1 MFEKSW
7 GHDVSSVRHRVI
19 SWMLLPLLAGIAG
32 GAEGQ
37 PPDSAAATQAVRLF
51 TGGRVIVGDGR
62 VIEDAAFVV
71 RGDRIVR
78 VGNAGEAPAP
88 PEAAVVDLTG
98 RTVMP
103 ALVNTHAHL
112 GWERYTSWGSENFT
126 RENLIDHLYRHAY
139 YGVGTVISTGSDLE
153 EIALEVRQAQRA
165 REVAGARY
173 LVSPGMGI
181 PGGGPN
187 PRFTNDAGW
196 WGLHG
201 VSSPEEAREAVR
213 AEAARGIR
221 ILKIWVDARDER
233 RGAQVKLHPDIY
245 AAILDEAQV
254 RDIRVI
260 AHATTLED
268 HKRLVAAGARRFIHM
283 PYDVAVDDEYL
294 ELVAARNVFI
304 VPTIG
309 MVTRREPYRRPVY
322 EDPFFQEQVPEE
334 VVAMLRD
341 AAAGTAGAVGP
352 RTAADEARARL
363 IRDNFL
369 RLRDHVILG
378 TDAGAVGDFFG
389 YADHLELEL
398 FVRLGMTPAE
408 AIVAAT
414 TRAARAFGLTDA
426 GSIEAGRRADFLI
439 LDANPLDDI
448 THTREIAAV
457 YLRGVQVDREALRAR
472 WTESAET
479 GASPARG
486 GQERRA
492 AEAEPVVFRW
502 VGTTA
507 HAWGA
512 WVTPGATVED
522 WVEQAISLCA
532 GEDVCEINVFEGP
545 EHATHEIPV
554 PEANREGLKWV
565 LHYRRDE
572 TPGVVVEEVR
582 AEPGRERR
590 TWTFDR

>member
-1 MFEKSW
+1 MREKSW
-7 GHDVSSVRHRVI
+7 GDDAGRAWRPAIPLVVLA
-19 SWMLLPLLAGIAG
+19 LLTGIAR
-32 GAEGQ
+32 GADGQ
-37 PPDSAAATQAVRLF
+37 PPDPAASSPAVQLF

-62 VIEDAAFVV
+62 VIEDAAFLV
-71 RGDRIVR
+71 RGDLIVR
-78 VGNAGEAPAP
+78 VGNAGEVPAP
-88 PEAAVVDLTG
+88 PEASVVDLTG

-126 RENLIDHLYRHAY
+126 RDNLIDHLHRHAY
-139 YGVGTVISTGSDLE
+139 YGVGTIISTGSDLE
-153 EIALEVRQAQRA
+153 EIALDVRQAQRVG
-165 REVAGARY
+165 EVEGARY
-173 LVSPGMGI
+173 LVSPGLGI

-201 VSSPEEAREAVR
+201 VTSPAEAREVVR

-221 ILKIWVDARDER
+221 ILKIWVDTRDER
-233 RGAQVKLHPDIY
+233 RGARVKLHPDIY

-268 HKRLVAAGARRFIHM
+268 HKRLIAAGARRFIHM
-283 PYDVAVDDEYL
+283 PYDAAVDDEYL
-294 ELVAARNVFI
+294 GLVAARNVFI

-334 VVAMLRD
+334 VVAMLRE
-341 AAAGTAGAVGP
+341 AAAGDPGAAGP
-352 RTAADEARARL
+352 RTAAAEARARL

-398 FVRLGMTPAE
+398 FVRLGMTSAE

-414 TRAARAFGLTDA
+414 TRAARAFGLTGT
-426 GSIEAGRRADFLI
+426 GSIEAGRSADFMV
-439 LDANPLDDI
+439 LDADPLDDI
-448 THTREIAAV
+448 THTRRIAAV
-457 YLRGVQVDREALRAR
+457 YLRGVEVDRGALRAR
-472 WTESAET
+472 WTD
-479 GASPARG
+479 P
-486 GQERRA
+486 
-492 AEAEPVVFRW
+492 EPVVFRW

-512 WVTPGATVED
+512 WVTPGASVED
-522 WVEQAISLCA
+522 WVAQAIPLCA
-532 GEDVCEINVFEGP
+532 GEDICEINVFEGP

-554 PEANREGLKWV
+554 PEANRAGLKWV
-565 LHYRRDE
+565 LRYRRDE
-572 TPGVVVEEVR
+572 TPRVVVEEVR
-582 AEPGRERR
+582 TEPGREPR

>member
-1 MFEKSW
+1 MTRPT
-7 GHDVSSVRHRVI
+7 GR
-19 SWMLLPLLAGIAG
+19 G
-32 GAEGQ
+32 GARRRAMPLVVLALLTGIVQGADGQ
-37 PPDSAAATQAVRLF
+37 PPDPAASNVDVRVF

-62 VIEDAAFVV
+62 VIEDAAFLV
-71 RGDRIVR
+71 RADRIVG
-78 VGNAGEAPAP
+78 VGNAGEVPAP
-88 PEAAVVDLTG
+88 PGATVVDLTG

-126 RENLIDHLYRHAY
+126 RENLIDHLHRHAY
-139 YGVGTVISTGSDLE
+139 YGVGTIISTGSDLE
-153 EIALEVRQAQRA
+153 DIAIEVRQAQRVG
-165 REVAGARY
+165 EVAGARY

-201 VSSPEEAREAVR
+201 VSSPAEAREVVR

-221 ILKIWVDARDER
+221 ILKIWVDVRDER
-233 RGAQVKLHPDIY
+233 RGARVKLHPDIY

-283 PYDVAVDDEYL
+283 PYDVEVDDEYL

-309 MVTRREPYRRPVY
+309 MATRREPYRRPVY
-322 EDPFFQEQVPEE
+322 DDPFFQEQVPEE
-334 VVAMLRD
+334 VVTMLRA
-341 AAAGTAGAVGP
+341 AAAGAADADRP
-352 RTAADEARARL
+352 RTAEEEARARR

-378 TDAGAVGDFFG
+378 TDAGALGDFFG

-414 TRAARAFGLTDA
+414 TRAARAFGLET
-426 GSIEAGRRADFLI
+426 GSIEAGRRADFLV
-439 LDANPLDDI
+439 LDANPLEDI
-448 THTREIAAV
+448 THTRQIAAV
-457 YLRGVQVDREALRAR
+457 YLRGVEVDRAALRAR

-479 GASPARG
+479 GASPARS
-486 GQERRA
+486 GQQRSA
-492 AEAEPVVFRW
+492 AEPEPVVFRW

-512 WVTPGATVED
+512 WVTPGASVAD
-522 WVEQAISLCA
+522 WVEQAIPLCA
-532 GEDVCEINVFEGP
+532 GEDICEINVFEGP

-554 PEANREGLKWV
+554 PEANRAGLKWV
-565 LHYRRDE
+565 LRYRRDE
-572 TPGVVVEEVR
+572 TPRVVVEEMQ
-582 AEPGRERR
+582 AEPGREPR
-590 TWTFDR
+590 TWTFER

>member
-1 MFEKSW
+1 MREMSW
-7 GHDVSSVRHRVI
+7 VHDASRARRRAIPLVVLALLTGIVR
-19 SWMLLPLLAGIAG
+19 
-32 GAEGQ
+32 GADGQ
-37 PPDSAAATQAVRLF
+37 PPDPAASSPAVQLF

-62 VIEDAAFVV
+62 VIEDAAFLV
-71 RGDRIVR
+71 RGDLIVR
-78 VGNAGEAPAP
+78 VGNAGEVPAP
-88 PEAAVVDLTG
+88 PEASVVDLTG

-126 RENLIDHLYRHAY
+126 RDNLIDHLHRHAY
-139 YGVGTVISTGSDLE
+139 YGVGTIISTGSDLE
-153 EIALEVRQAQRA
+153 EIALEVRQEQQVG
-165 REVAGARY
+165 EVGGARY
-173 LVSPGMGI
+173 RVSPGLGI

-201 VSSPEEAREAVR
+201 VTSPAEAREVVR

-221 ILKIWVDARDER
+221 ILKIWVDTRDER
-233 RGAQVKLHPDIY
+233 RGARVKLHPDIY

-268 HKRLVAAGARRFIHM
+268 HKRLIAAGARRFIHM
-283 PYDVAVDDEYL
+283 PYDAAVDDEYL
-294 ELVAARNVFI
+294 GLVAARNVFI

-334 VVAMLRD
+334 VVAMLRE
-341 AAAGTAGAVGP
+341 AAAGDPGAAGP
-352 RTAADEARARL
+352 RTAAAEARARL

-414 TRAARAFGLTDA
+414 TRAARAFGLTGT
-426 GSIEAGRRADFLI
+426 GSIEAGRSADFMV
-439 LDANPLDDI
+439 LDADPLDDI
-448 THTREIAAV
+448 THTRRIAAV
-457 YLRGVQVDREALRAR
+457 YLRGVEVDRGALRAR
-472 WTESAET
+472 WTD
-479 GASPARG
+479 P
-486 GQERRA
+486 
-492 AEAEPVVFRW
+492 EPVVFRW

-512 WVTPGATVED
+512 WVTPGASVED
-522 WVEQAISLCA
+522 WVAQAIPLCA
-532 GEDVCEINVFEGP
+532 GEDICEINVFEGP

-554 PEANREGLKWV
+554 PEANRAGLKWV
-565 LHYRRDE
+565 LRYRRDE
-572 TPGVVVEEVR
+572 TPRVVVEEVR
-582 AEPGRERR
+582 TEPGREPR

>member
-1 MFEKSW
+1 MREKSW
-7 GHDVSSVRHRVI
+7 GDDASRAWRRAI
-19 SWMLLPLLAGIAG
+19 PLLALALLTGIVR
-32 GAEGQ
+32 GADGQ
-37 PPDSAAATQAVRLF
+37 PPDPAASNPAVQLF

-62 VIEDAAFVV
+62 VIEDAAFLV
-71 RGDRIVR
+71 RGDLIVR
-78 VGNAGEAPAP
+78 VGNAGEVPAP
-88 PEAAVVDLTG
+88 PEASVVDLTG

-126 RENLIDHLYRHAY
+126 RENLIDHLDRHAY
-139 YGVGTVISTGSDLE
+139 YGVGTIISTGSDVE
-153 EIALEVRQAQRA
+153 EIALEVRQAQRVG
-165 REVAGARY
+165 EVEGARY
-173 LVSPGMGI
+173 LVSPGLGI

-201 VSSPEEAREAVR
+201 VTSPAEAREVVR

-233 RGAQVKLHPDIY
+233 RGARVKLHPDIY

-254 RDIRVI
+254 RDMRVI

-268 HKRLVAAGARRFIHM
+268 HKRLIAAGARRFIHM
-283 PYDVAVDDEYL
+283 PYDAAVDDEYL
-294 ELVAARNVFI
+294 GLVAARNVFI

-334 VVAMLRD
+334 VVAMLRE
-341 AAAGTAGAVGP
+341 AAAGDPGAAGP
-352 RTAADEARARL
+352 RTAADESRARL

-414 TRAARAFGLTDA
+414 TRAARAFGLTGT
-426 GSIEAGRRADFLI
+426 GSIEAGRSADFMV
-439 LDANPLDDI
+439 LDADPLDDI
-448 THTREIAAV
+448 THTRRIAAV
-457 YLRGVQVDREALRAR
+457 YLRGVEVDRGALRAR
-472 WTESAET
+472 WTD
-479 GASPARG
+479 P
-486 GQERRA
+486 
-492 AEAEPVVFRW
+492 EPVVFRW

-512 WVTPGATVED
+512 WVTPGASVED
-522 WVEQAISLCA
+522 WVAQAIPLCA
-532 GEDVCEINVFEGP
+532 GEDICEINVFEGP

-554 PEANREGLKWV
+554 PEANRAGLKWV
-565 LHYRRDE
+565 LRYRRDE
-572 TPGVVVEEVR
+572 TPRVVVEEVR
-582 AEPGRERR
+582 TEPGREPR

>member
-1 MFEKSW
+1 M
-7 GHDVSSVRHRVI
+7 GRCMTLATGRNLVRRHAVGLVVLA
-19 SWMLLPLLAGIAG
+19 LLTGIARS
-32 GAEGQ
+32 ADGQ
-37 PPDSAAATQAVRLF
+37 PPDPAGSGPDVRLF

-62 VIEDAAFVV
+62 IIDDAAFLV
-71 RGDRIVR
+71 RGDRIVQ
-78 VGNAGEAPAP
+78 VGNAGEVAAP
-88 PEAAVVDLTG
+88 PEATVVDLTG

-112 GWERYTSWGSENFT
+112 GWERYSSWGSENFT
-126 RENLIDHLYRHAY
+126 RENLVDHLHRHAY
-139 YGVGTVISTGSDLE
+139 YGVGTIISTGSDLE
-153 EIALEVRQAQRA
+153 EISLEVRQAQRVG
-165 REVAGARY
+165 EVGGARY
-173 LVSPGMGI
+173 LVSPGLGI

-201 VSSPEEAREAVR
+201 VSSPAEAREAVR

-233 RGAQVKLHPDIY
+233 RGARVKLHPDIY

-268 HKRLVAAGARRFIHM
+268 HKRLIAAGARRFIHM

-309 MVTRREPYRRPVY
+309 MVTRSEPYRRPVY

-334 VVAMLRD
+334 VVAMLRE
-341 AAAGTAGAVGP
+341 AAAGDSAAAP
-352 RTAADEARARL
+352 RTAADEARSRL
-363 IRDNFL
+363 IRNNFL
-369 RLRDHVILG
+369 RLRDHVIMG

-408 AIVAAT
+408 AIVTAT
-414 TRAARAFGLTDA
+414 TRAARAFGLTDT
-426 GSIEAGRRADFLI
+426 GSIEAGRSADLLV

-457 YLRGVQVDREALRAR
+457 YLRGVEVDRAALRAR
-472 WTESAET
+472 WTELAAT
-479 GASPARG
+479 AAGPARATQG
-486 GQERRA
+486 PSA
-492 AEAEPVVFRW
+492 ADPEPVVFRW

-512 WVTPGATVED
+512 WVTPGASVED
-522 WVEQAISLCA
+522 WIEQAIPLCA
-532 GEDVCEINVFEGP
+532 GEDVCEINVFEGA

-554 PEANREGLKWV
+554 PEANRDSLRWV
-565 LHYRRDE
+565 LRYRRDE
-572 TPGVVVEEVR
+572 TPRVVVEEVR
-582 AEPGRERR
+582 REPGAEPR

>member
-1 MFEKSW
+1 MRRGVAW
-7 GHDVSSVRHRVI
+7 LVLAL
-19 SWMLLPLLAGIAG
+19 MAGIAG
-32 GAEGQ
+32 GANGQ
-37 PPDSAAATQAVRLF
+37 LPAPPAPGAGAAVRLF

-62 VIEDAAFVV
+62 VIEDAAFLV

-78 VGNAGEAPAP
+78 VGNAGEVVAP
-88 PEAAVVDLTG
+88 PAATVVDLTG

-103 ALVNTHAHL
+103 ALVDTHAHL

-126 RENLIDHLYRHAY
+126 RENLVDHLHRHAY
-139 YGVGTVISTGSDLE
+139 YGVGTIISTGSDLE
-153 EIALEVRQAQRA
+153 EIALEVRQAQRVG
-165 REVAGARY
+165 EVGGARY
-173 LVSPGMGI
+173 LVSPGLGI

-201 VSSPEEAREAVR
+201 VSSPAEAREVVR

-233 RGAQVKLHPDIY
+233 RGARVKLHPDIY

-254 RDIRVI
+254 QDIRVI

-268 HKRLVAAGARRFIHM
+268 HKRLIAAGARRFIHM
-283 PYDVAVDDEYL
+283 PYDAAVDDEYL

-334 VVAMLRD
+334 VVAMLRE
-341 AAAGTAGAVGP
+341 AAAGDSAAAP

-363 IRDNFL
+363 IRNNFL
-369 RLRDHVILG
+369 RLRDHIILG

-408 AIVAAT
+408 AIVTAT
-414 TRAARAFGLTDA
+414 TRAARAFGLTDT
-426 GSIEAGRRADFLI
+426 GSIEAGRSADFLV

-448 THTREIAAV
+448 LHTREIAAV
-457 YLRGVQVDREALRAR
+457 YLRGVEVDREALRAR
-472 WTESAET
+472 WTD
-479 GASPARG
+479 P
-486 GQERRA
+486 
-492 AEAEPVVFRW
+492 EPVVFRW

-512 WVTPGATVED
+512 WVTPGASVED
-522 WVEQAISLCA
+522 WVEQAIPLCA

-554 PEANREGLKWV
+554 PEANRAGLKWV
-565 LHYRRDE
+565 LRYRRDE
-572 TPGVVVEEVR
+572 TPRVVVEEVR
-582 AEPGRERR
+582 TEPGREPR

>member
-1 MFEKSW
+1 M
-7 GHDVSSVRHRVI
+7 
-19 SWMLLPLLAGIAG
+19 
-32 GAEGQ
+32 
-37 PPDSAAATQAVRLF
+37 
-51 TGGRVIVGDGR
+51 
-62 VIEDAAFVV
+62 
-71 RGDRIVR
+71 
-78 VGNAGEAPAP
+78 
-88 PEAAVVDLTG
+88 
-98 RTVMP
+98 
-103 ALVNTHAHL
+103 
-112 GWERYTSWGSENFT
+112 
-126 RENLIDHLYRHAY
+126 
-139 YGVGTVISTGSDLE
+139 
-153 EIALEVRQAQRA
+153 
-165 REVAGARY
+165 
-173 LVSPGMGI
+173 
-181 PGGGPN
+181 
-187 PRFTNDAGW
+187 
-196 WGLHG
+196 
-201 VSSPEEAREAVR
+201 VR

-233 RGAQVKLHPDIY
+233 RGARVKLHPDIY

-283 PYDVAVDDEYL
+283 PYDVPVDDEYL
-294 ELVAARNVFI
+294 ELVTARNVFI

-309 MVTRREPYRRPVY
+309 MATRREPYRRPVY

-341 AAAGTAGAVGP
+341 AAGAAGAVGP

-363 IRDNFL
+363 IRNNFL

-414 TRAARAFGLTDA
+414 TRAARAFGLTDV
-426 GSIEAGRRADFLI
+426 GSIEAGQSADFVVLG
-439 LDANPLDDI
+439 ANPLDDI

-457 YLRGVQVDREALRAR
+457 YLRGVQVDRAALRGR

-486 GQERRA
+486 GPERSA
-492 AEAEPVVFRW
+492 VDPEPVVFRW

-512 WVTPGATVED
+512 WVTPGASVED
-522 WVEQAISLCA
+522 WIEQAIPLCA
-532 GEDVCEINVFEGP
+532 GEDVCEVNVFEGS

-565 LHYRRDE
+565 LRYRRDE
-572 TPGVVVEEVR
+572 TPRVVVEEVR
-582 AEPGRERR
+582 AEPGREPR

>member
-1 MFEKSW
+1 MCEMSRDHETRW
-7 GHDVSSVRHRVI
+7 AQR
-19 SWMLLPLLAGIAG
+19 LPAPVVALAFLAGIAG
-32 GAEGQ
+32 GAVAQ
-37 PPDSAAATQAVRLF
+37 PLEPASVPTVTLF
-51 TGGRVIVGDGR
+51 TGARVIVGDGR
-62 VIEDAAFVV
+62 VIDDAAFLV

-78 VGNAGEAPAP
+78 VGNAGEVPAP
-88 PEAAVVDLTG
+88 PAAVVVDLAG

-126 RENLIDHLYRHAY
+126 RENLVDHLHRHAY
-139 YGVGTVISTGSDLE
+139 YGVGTIISTGSDLE
-153 EIALEVRQAQRA
+153 AIALEVRQAQRVG
-165 REVAGARY
+165 EVAGARY

-201 VSSPEEAREAVR
+201 VSSAAEAREVVR

-233 RGAQVKLHPDIY
+233 RGARVKLHPDIY

-268 HKRLVAAGARRFIHM
+268 HKRLVAAGARHFIHM
-283 PYDVAVDDEYL
+283 PYDVEVDDEYL
-294 ELVAARNVFI
+294 GLVAARNVFI

-322 EDPFFQEQVPEE
+322 DDPFFQEQVPEE
-334 VVAMLRD
+334 VVAMLRE
-341 AAAGTAGAVGP
+341 AASGDSGADRP

-414 TRAARAFGLTDA
+414 TRAARAFGLTDT
-426 GSIEAGRRADFLI
+426 GSIEAGRSADFVV

-448 THTREIAAV
+448 LHTRRIAAV
-457 YLRGVQVDREALRAR
+457 YLRGVEIDREALRAG
-472 WTESAET
+472 WTESA
-479 GASPARG
+479 
-486 GQERRA
+486 
-492 AEAEPVVFRW
+492 
-502 VGTTA
+502 
-507 HAWGA
+507 
-512 WVTPGATVED
+512 VT
-522 WVEQAISLCA
+522 S
-532 GEDVCEINVFEGP
+532 EGP
-545 EHATHEIPV
+545 EHATHET
-554 PEANREGLKWV
+554 G
-565 LHYRRDE
+565 RRSGSLLE
-572 TPGVVVEEVR
+572 VTLEE
-582 AEPGRERR
+582 
-590 TWTFDR
+590 

>member
-1 MFEKSW
+1 MT
-7 GHDVSSVRHRVI
+7 GRTCGNAPRHATLVVALA
-19 SWMLLPLLAGIAG
+19 LLTGIAR
-32 GAEGQ
+32 GADAQ
-37 PPDSAAATQAVRLF
+37 PPDPAATGPADRLF

-62 VIEDAAFVV
+62 VIDDAAFLV

-78 VGNAGEAPAP
+78 VGNGGEVPAP
-88 PEAAVVDLTG
+88 PEAVVVDLTG

-112 GWERYTSWGSENFT
+112 GWERYSSWGSENFT
-126 RENLIDHLYRHAY
+126 RENLVDHLHRHAY
-139 YGVGTVISTGSDLE
+139 YGVGTIISTGSDLE
-153 EIALEVRQAQRA
+153 EIALEVRQAQRVG
-165 REVAGARY
+165 EVAGARY

-201 VSSPEEAREAVR
+201 VSSPAEAREVVR

-233 RGAQVKLHPDIY
+233 RGARVKLHPDIY

-268 HKRLVAAGARRFIHM
+268 HKRLVAAGTRRFIHM

-294 ELVAARNVFI
+294 GLVAARNVFI

-309 MVTRREPYRRPVY
+309 MATRREPYRRPVY
-322 EDPFFQEQVPEE
+322 DDPFFQEQVPEE
-334 VVAMLRD
+334 VVAMLRE
-341 AAAGTAGAVGP
+341 TASGDSGADRP

-414 TRAARAFGLTDA
+414 TRAARAFGLTDT
-426 GSIEAGRRADFLI
+426 GSIEAGRSADFVV

-448 THTREIAAV
+448 THTRRIAAV
-457 YLRGVQVDREALRAR
+457 YLRGVEVDREALRAG
-472 WTESAET
+472 WTESAAAAATPAPVAEDR
-479 GASPARG
+479 GAADP
-486 GQERRA
+486 
-492 AEAEPVVFRW
+492 EPVTFRW

-512 WVTPGATVED
+512 WVTPGAAVED
-522 WVEQAISLCA
+522 WIEQAIPLCA
-532 GEDVCEINVFEGP
+532 GEDICEINVFEGP

-554 PEANREGLKWV
+554 PAANRDGLRWV
-565 LHYRRDE
+565 LRYRRDE
-572 TPGVVVEEVR
+572 TPRVVVEEVR
-582 AEPGRERR
+582 AEPGREPR

>member
-1 MFEKSW
+1 MREMSW
-7 GHDVSSVRHRVI
+7 GHDASRARRRAIPLVVLALLTGIVR
-19 SWMLLPLLAGIAG
+19 
-32 GAEGQ
+32 GADGQ
-37 PPDSAAATQAVRLF
+37 PPDPAASSPAVQLF

-62 VIEDAAFVV
+62 VIEDAAFLV
-71 RGDRIVR
+71 RGDLIVR
-78 VGNAGEAPAP
+78 VGNAGEVPAP
-88 PEAAVVDLTG
+88 PEASVVDLTG

-126 RENLIDHLYRHAY
+126 RDNLIDHLHRHAY
-139 YGVGTVISTGSDLE
+139 YGVGTIISTGSDLE
-153 EIALEVRQAQRA
+153 EIALDVRQAQRVG
-165 REVAGARY
+165 EVEGARY
-173 LVSPGMGI
+173 LVSPGLGI

-201 VSSPEEAREAVR
+201 VTSPAEAREVVR

-221 ILKIWVDARDER
+221 ILKIWVDTRDER
-233 RGAQVKLHPDIY
+233 RGARVKLHPDIY

-268 HKRLVAAGARRFIHM
+268 HKRLIAAGARRFIHM
-283 PYDVAVDDEYL
+283 PYDAAVDNEYL
-294 ELVAARNVFI
+294 DLVAARNVFI

-334 VVAMLRD
+334 VVAMLRESAAGDPD
-341 AAAGTAGAVGP
+341 AAGP
-352 RTAADEARARL
+352 RTAAAEARARL
-363 IRDNFL
+363 IRNNFL
-369 RLRDHVILG
+369 RLREHVILG

-398 FVRLGMTPAE
+398 FVRLGMTSAE

-414 TRAARAFGLTDA
+414 TRAARAFGLTGT
-426 GSIEAGRRADFLI
+426 GSIEAGRSADFMV
-439 LDANPLDDI
+439 LDADPLDDI
-448 THTREIAAV
+448 THTRRIAAV
-457 YLRGVQVDREALRAR
+457 YLRGVEVDRGALRAR
-472 WTESAET
+472 WTD
-479 GASPARG
+479 P
-486 GQERRA
+486 
-492 AEAEPVVFRW
+492 EPVVFRW

-512 WVTPGATVED
+512 WVTPGASVED
-522 WVEQAISLCA
+522 WVAQAIPLCA
-532 GEDVCEINVFEGP
+532 GEDICEINVFEGP

-554 PEANREGLKWV
+554 PEANRAGLKWV
-565 LHYRRDE
+565 LRYRRDE
-572 TPGVVVEEVR
+572 TPRVVVEEVR
-582 AEPGRERR
+582 TEPGREPR

>member
-1 MFEKSW
+1 MTRST
-7 GHDVSSVRHRVI
+7 GRSLVRRRAIGLVVLA
-19 SWMLLPLLAGIAG
+19 LLTGIAQ
-32 GAEGQ
+32 GADGQ
-37 PPDSAAATQAVRLF
+37 PPDPAAATPGVRLF

-62 VIEDAAFVV
+62 VIEDAAFLV
-71 RGDRIVR
+71 RGDLIVR
-78 VGNAGEAPAP
+78 VGNAGEVAAP
-88 PEAAVVDLTG
+88 PEASVVDLTG

-103 ALVNTHAHL
+103 ALVDTHAHL
-112 GWERYTSWGSENFT
+112 GWERYASWGSENFT
-126 RENLIDHLYRHAY
+126 RENLVDHLHRHAY
-139 YGVGTVISTGSDLE
+139 YGVGTIISTGSDLE
-153 EIALEVRQAQRA
+153 EIALEVRQAQRVG
-165 REVAGARY
+165 EVEGARY
-173 LVSPGMGI
+173 LVSPGFGI

-201 VSSPEEAREAVR
+201 VSSPAEAREAVR

-233 RGAQVKLHPDIY
+233 RGARVKLHPDIY

-268 HKRLVAAGARRFIHM
+268 HKRLIAAGARRFIHM
-283 PYDVAVDDEYL
+283 PYDVPVDDEYL
-294 ELVAARNVFI
+294 GLVAARNVFI

-309 MVTRREPYRRPVY
+309 MVTRREPFRRPVY
-322 EDPFFQEQVPEE
+322 DDPFFQEQVPEE
-334 VVAMLRD
+334 VVAMLRE
-341 AAAGTAGAVGP
+341 AAAGDPGAAAP
-352 RTAADEARARL
+352 RTAAAEARARL
-363 IRDNFL
+363 IRDNFM

-414 TRAARAFGLTDA
+414 TRAARAFGLTGT
-426 GSIEAGRRADFLI
+426 GSIEAGRSADFVV

-448 THTREIAAV
+448 LHTRRIAGV
-457 YLRGVQVDREALRAR
+457 YLRGVEVDRDALRAR
-472 WTESAET
+472 WTN
-479 GASPARG
+479 P
-486 GQERRA
+486 
-492 AEAEPVVFRW
+492 EPVVFRW

-512 WVTPGATVED
+512 WVTPGASVED

-532 GEDVCEINVFEGP
+532 DEDFCEINVFEGP

-554 PEANREGLKWV
+554 PEANRDGLKWV
-565 LHYRRDE
+565 LRYRHHE
-572 TPGVVVEEVR
+572 TPRVVVQEVR
-582 AEPGRERR
+582 TEPGRAPR
-590 TWTFDR
+590 TWTLDP

>member
-1 MFEKSW
+1 M
-7 GHDVSSVRHRVI
+7 V
-19 SWMLLPLLAGIAG
+19 LALLAGAAP
-32 GAEGQ
+32 GAQGQ
-37 PPDSAAATQAVRLF
+37 PPDPGAGADVRLF
-51 TGGRVIVGDGR
+51 TGARVIVGDGR
-62 VIEDAAFVV
+62 VIEDAAFLV

-78 VGNAGEAPAP
+78 VGNAGEVPAP
-88 PEAAVVDLTG
+88 PPARVVDLAG

-112 GWERYTSWGSENFT
+112 GWERYSSWGSENFT
-126 RENLIDHLYRHAY
+126 RENLIDHLHRHAY
-139 YGVGTVISTGSDLE
+139 YGVGTIISTGSDVE
-153 EIALEVRQAQRA
+153 EIALEVRQAQRVG
-165 REVAGARY
+165 EVAGARY

-201 VSSPEEAREAVR
+201 VSSPAEAREVVR

-233 RGAQVKLHPDIY
+233 RGARVKLHPDIY

-283 PYDVAVDDEYL
+283 PYDAAVDDEYL

-322 EDPFFQEQVPEE
+322 DDPFFQEQVPAD

-341 AAAGTAGAVGP
+341 AAAGVEASP

-369 RLRDHVILG
+369 RLRDHIILG

-414 TRAARAFGLTDA
+414 TRAARAFGLADTGA
-426 GSIEAGRRADFLI
+426 IEAGRSADFVV

-448 THTREIAAV
+448 THTRRIAAV
-457 YLRGVQVDREALRAR
+457 YLRGVEVDRAALRAN
-472 WTESAET
+472 WTASA
-479 GASPARG
+479 AVSDSAAPAA
-486 GQERRA
+486 QDA
-492 AEAEPVVFRW
+492 AAVDSAAVVFRW

-512 WVTPGATVED
+512 WVTPGAAVED
-522 WVEQAISLCA
+522 WVDQAIPLCA
-532 GEDVCEINVFEGP
+532 GEDICEINVFEGP
-545 EHATHEIPV
+545 EQATHEIPV

-565 LHYRRDE
+565 LRYRRDE
-572 TPGVVVEEVR
+572 TPRVVVEEVR
-582 AEPGRERR
+582 AEPGRELRR
-590 TWTFDR
+590 WAFDR

>member
-1 MFEKSW
+1 MCKKSRS
-7 GHDVSSVRHRVI
+7 HDASRARRRAVGFVV
-19 SWMLLPLLAGIAG
+19 LALVTGFAG
-32 GAEGQ
+32 GSVAQ
-37 PPDSAAATQAVRLF
+37 QLDPAASGAAVRLF
-51 TGGRVIVGDGR
+51 TGARVIVGDGR
-62 VIEDAAFVV
+62 VIEDAAFLV
-71 RGDRIVR
+71 RGDLIVQ
-78 VGNAGEAPAP
+78 VGNAGAVPAP
-88 PEAAVVDLTG
+88 PEASVVDLAG

-126 RENLIDHLYRHAY
+126 RENLVDHLHRHAY
-139 YGVGTVISTGSDLE
+139 YGVGTIISTGSDRE
-153 EIALEVRQAQRA
+153 EIALEVRQAQR
-165 REVAGARY
+165 VGDIAGARY

-201 VSSPEEAREAVR
+201 VSSPEEARAVVR

-233 RGAQVKLHPDIY
+233 RGAQVKLDPDIY

-283 PYDVAVDDEYL
+283 PYDVPVDDEYL

-334 VVAMLRD
+334 VVAMLRE

-352 RTAADEARARL
+352 RTADDEARARL
-363 IRDNFL
+363 TRNNFL

-414 TRAARAFGLTDA
+414 TRAARAFGLIET
-426 GSIEAGRRADFLI
+426 GSIEAGRRADFVVLE
-439 LDANPLDDI
+439 ANPLDDI

-457 YLRGVQVDREALRAR
+457 YLRGVPVDREALRGR

-479 GASPARG
+479 GGRPAQG
-486 GQERRA
+486 GQERSA
-492 AEAEPVVFRW
+492 ADPEPVVFRW

-512 WVTPGATVED
+512 WVTPGAAVDD
-522 WVEQAISLCA
+522 WIEQAIALCA

-565 LHYRRDE
+565 LRYRRDE
-572 TPGVVVEEVR
+572 TPRVVVEEVR
-582 AEPGRERR
+582 TERGREPR